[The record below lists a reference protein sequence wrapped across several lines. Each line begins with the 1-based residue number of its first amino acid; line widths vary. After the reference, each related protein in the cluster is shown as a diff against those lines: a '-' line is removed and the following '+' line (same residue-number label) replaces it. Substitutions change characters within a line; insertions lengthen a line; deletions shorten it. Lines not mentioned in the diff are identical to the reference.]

1 MANDLNMLHKYPHLH
16 PILNGNGFKDIYPGA
31 YIVFHN
37 NPWNIYVDR
46 HTDLSITKLMKY
58 AAIDG
63 VELHKVVDSGEGWVV
78 IILSGGYVK
87 ISHDDK
93 EFKFKL
99 TIKLS
104 GVWI

>member
-1 MANDLNMLHKYPHLH
+1 
-16 PILNGNGFKDIYPGA
+16 
-31 YIVFHN
+31 
-37 NPWNIYVDR
+37 
-46 HTDLSITKLMKY
+46 MKY

-87 ISHDDK
+87 ISHDGK

>member
-1 MANDLNMLHKYPHLH
+1 MSWMIKGICNLRDLFSDEGIDVCHIIWIK
-16 PILNGNGFKDIYPGA
+16 
-31 YIVFHN
+31 
-37 NPWNIYVDR
+37 DR

-87 ISHDDK
+87 ISHDGK

>member
-1 MANDLNMLHKYPHLH
+1 
-16 PILNGNGFKDIYPGA
+16 
-31 YIVFHN
+31 
-37 NPWNIYVDR
+37 
-46 HTDLSITKLMKY
+46 MKY

-78 IILSGGYVK
+78 IMLSGGYVK
-87 ISHDDK
+87 ISHDGK